1 MINRV
6 ILVGRITKDPEK
18 KETQSNI
25 PVVSFTLA
33 VNRQFTDQ
41 SGERQADFIQCV
53 VWRKQAENLA
63 RYVKKGALLGIEGR
77 IQTRTYEAD
86 NGTRY
91 VTEVVCDSVQFLES
105 KGDSSNNNTTYEKD
119 TDTADND
126 EFYETSK
133 QLAAEEDLPF

>member
-1 MINRV
+1 MMNRV
-6 ILVGRITKDPEK
+6 ILVGRITKDPEVK
-18 KETQSNI
+18 MTQSNI
-25 PVVSFTLA
+25 AVVTFTLA
-33 VNRQFTDQ
+33 VNRQFADQ

-63 RYVKKGALLGIEGR
+63 RFVKKGALLGVEGR
-77 IQTRTYEAD
+77 IQTRQYETE
-86 NGTRY
+86 NGMRY

-105 KGDSSNNNTTYEKD
+105 KGETFEQPSREEPAEK
-119 TDTADND
+119 DND

>member
-1 MINRV
+1 MMNRV
-6 ILVGRITKDPEK
+6 ILVGRITKDPEVK
-18 KETQSNI
+18 QTQSNI

-33 VNRQFTDQ
+33 INRQFTDA

-63 RYVKKGALLGIEGR
+63 RFVKKGALLGVEGR
-77 IQTRTYEAD
+77 LQSRQYEAE

-105 KGDSSNNNTTYEKD
+105 KGETTEEAPYKVESLTDSES
-119 TDTADND
+119 D